1 MRLHQ
6 INKASYSASIERDII
21 YSITPSDKVILIEDA
36 IIRLLNTSDPLLNS
50 IHQKK
55 IDMYALESDLKA
67 YGARLPAYI
76 TPITDIEWTALT
88 SECSHQIAW

>member
-6 INKASYSASIERDII
+6 INKANYSSSIERDII
-21 YSITPSDKVILIEDA
+21 YSIAPSDKVLLIEDA
-36 IIRLLNTSDPLLNS
+36 IIRLMNKSDPLLNL

-67 YGARLPAYI
+67 YGAVLPTYI
-76 TPITDIEWTALT
+76 TPITDLEWVALT
-88 SECSHQIAW
+88 SECNHHIAW